1 VSSRPTNARLEEYWD
16 WFAVALFVLI
26 TVDMLTT
33 MYAAAHAGPAAEAN
47 PFMRWAIGQGVLAM
61 TAVNLAA
68 TVLAVGIF
76 YGLMRLF
83 EDAGQPWDRY
93 AAVGVELW
101 LGTLIAGGLW
111 LAPTFEGWAVLETTS
126 PSGGVQADLRK
137 NLEHIRGIQG
147 EA

>member
-1 VSSRPTNARLEEYWD
+1 MSTRSSRDWSDRIEEYWD

-47 PFMRWAIGQGVLAM
+47 PFMRWAIGRGILFM
-61 TAVNLAA
+61 TGVNLAA

-83 EDAGQPWDRY
+83 EDARGPWDRY
-93 AAVGVELW
+93 AAVGVEVW
-101 LGTLIAGGLW
+101 LGTLIAGGLLVFANNLSVIVHGRSL
-111 LAPTFEGWAVLETTS
+111 LAVP
-126 PSGGVQADLRK
+126 
-137 NLEHIRGIQG
+137 
-147 EA
+147 